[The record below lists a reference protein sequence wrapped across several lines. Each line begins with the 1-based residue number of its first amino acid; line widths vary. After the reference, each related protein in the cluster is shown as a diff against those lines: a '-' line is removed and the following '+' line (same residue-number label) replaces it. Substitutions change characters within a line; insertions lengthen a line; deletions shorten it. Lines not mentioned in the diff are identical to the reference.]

1 MMAKKITGVKRLYA
15 ATLNSR
21 NGFVH
26 IWKSEAA
33 FRQELVTAVLLMPL
47 VPIVARSLVE
57 AVVLVGVWVLVLV
70 TELLNTAVEL
80 AIDRIGLEQHP
91 LSGLAKDLGSAAVLT
106 ALTLAVGSWLAFAL
120 RWLMLGA

>member
-1 MMAKKITGVKRLYA
+1 MAHKKTGLKRLYA

-21 NGFVH
+21 SGFAH

-33 FRQELVTAVLLMPL
+33 FRQELVAAVLLMPL
-47 VPIVARSLVE
+47 VPFVARSLVE

-80 AIDRIGLEQHP
+80 AIDRIGLEPHP
-91 LSGLAKDLGSAAVLT
+91 LSGLAKDMGSAAVLT
-106 ALTLAVGSWLAFAL
+106 ALTLAVGCWLAFGV
-120 RWLMLGA
+120 RWLVLAG